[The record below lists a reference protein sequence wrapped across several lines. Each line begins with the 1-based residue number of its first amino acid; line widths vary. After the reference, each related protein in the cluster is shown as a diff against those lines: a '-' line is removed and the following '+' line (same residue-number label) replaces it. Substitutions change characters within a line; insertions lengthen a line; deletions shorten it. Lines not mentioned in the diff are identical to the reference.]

1 MLNNFAENI
10 AMYSYD
16 SNIRVRYAE
25 TDQMNY
31 VYYGNYAIYYEV
43 SRVEA
48 LRNLGI
54 SYRTFEEKGFMMP
67 VLSMDIKYI
76 KPAFYDDLLTL
87 RAIVKEMPGAR
98 MRFDYETY
106 SEQGELLNIGSTVHA
121 IVTKNNMKPCI
132 APDWFKETLIKYF

>member
-1 MLNNFAENI
+1 
-10 AMYSYD
+10 MYSYD
-16 SNIRVRYAE
+16 TQLRVRYAE

-31 VYYGNYAIYYEV
+31 VYYGNYAVYYEV

-54 SYRTFEEKGFMMP
+54 SYKIFEEKGFMMP

-76 KPAFYDDLLTL
+76 KPAFYDDALTV
-87 RAIVKEMPGAR
+87 RAIVKEMPGVR

-106 SEQGELLNIGSTVHA
+106 NEQGELLNTGSTVHA
-121 IVTKNNMKPCI
+121 IVAKENMKPCV
-132 APDWFKETLIKYF
+132 APDWFKETLKKYF

>member
-1 MLNNFAENI
+1 MPKNI
-10 AMYSYD
+10 TMYSHETQ
-16 SNIRVRYAE
+16 IRVRYAE

-54 SYRTFEEKGFMMP
+54 SYRTFEERGFMMP

-76 KPAFYDDLLTL
+76 KPAFYDDLLKVK
-87 RAIVKEMPGAR
+87 AIVKELPGAR

-106 SEQGELLNIGSTVHA
+106 NEKDELLNTGSTIHA
-121 IVTKNNMKPCI
+121 IVAKGNMKPCV
-132 APDWFKETLIKYF
+132 APDWFKETLKKYF